1 MAKLYRPTYRKL
13 VGGKMVEKRTA
24 KWYAKVKIGGKR
36 KAIPLTTD
44 KRASE
49 IMLAD
54 LLRQDAMGSVGAVD
68 PFADAA
74 RVPLSKHLADW
85 QAALRYEDA
94 SEKHVVAA
102 GKVVERFMRF
112 AGVTYQNA
120 VNKDD
125 VSSFLAKKKAKGDSP
140 RTINWTLATIR
151 AFFAWMVRERRI
163 GSNPT
168 DGIPKLDE
176 RLDVRRRR
184 RPLSEDEAQRL
195 IDAADRSVRRFRRL
209 SGPERGTLY
218 VVAMATG
225 FRANELATLTGD
237 SLDLDAAVPTVKL
250 AARSEKNR
258 AGTTQPLPAWCV
270 DRVRELSGIAG
281 RLFPGNWH
289 TRAADMLAADLEEAG
304 IDLEVGGRVVDF
316 HSLRH
321 TYVAALRRSG
331 VELGDAMKLAR
342 HSDPKLTLAIYGQ
355 TDLAGLSEAVN
366 QIRLGRGLGHISGT
380 RANNGERICAI
391 GGGMAHHNK
400 APEDAGILAFS
411 AEMKGIPPARLER
424 ATCRLEGGCSIVRF
438 PTENGNSE
446 VGLTPAW
453 THSDPRLASLVAAW
467 PTLPDAVRAALCEL
481 VTATQRRAA

>member
-1 MAKLYRPTYRKL
+1 MARVYRPTYRKF
-13 VGGKMVEKRTA
+13 VGGQWVTKRYA
-24 KWYAKVKIGGKR
+24 KWYAKVMVNGVR
-36 KAIPLTTD
+36 KAVPLTTD

-54 LLRQDAMGSVGAVD
+54 LLKREAMGQAGAVD
-68 PFADAA
+68 PFAACS
-74 RVPLSKHLADW
+74 RVSLTQHLADW

-94 SEKHVVAA
+94 SEKHIVAA
-102 GKVVERFMRF
+102 GKVVERLLAR
-112 AGVTYQNA
+112 AGATYPPD
-120 VNKDD
+120 VVKDD
-125 VSSFLAKKKAKGDSP
+125 VAALLAKKKAAGHSP

-151 AFFAWMVRERRI
+151 AFFAWMARERRL

-195 IDAADRSVRRFRRL
+195 VDAADRSMRRFRRL

-225 FRANELATLTGD
+225 FRANKLATLTGG
-237 SLDLDAAVPTVKL
+237 SLDLDAAVPTVAL
-250 AARSEKNR
+250 AVRSEKNR

-281 RLFPGNWH
+281 RLFPGKWH
-289 TRAADMLAADLEEAG
+289 TRAADMLAADLAEAG

-380 RANNGERICAI
+380 MVNDGERICAI

-424 ATCRLEGGCSIVRF
+424 ATCRLEGGCSIVQF

-446 VGLTPAW
+446 VGLPPAW
-453 THSDPRLASLVAAW
+453 THLDPRLASLVAAW
-467 PTLPDAVRAALCEL
+467 ATLPEAVRAALCDL
-481 VTATQRRAA
+481 VSSFNRRAA

>member
-1 MAKLYRPTYRKL
+1 MAKLYRPTYRKC
-13 VGGKMVEKRTA
+13 VGGKVVEKQTA
-24 KWYAKVKIGGKR
+24 KWYAKVKINGKR

-54 LLRQDAMGSVGAVD
+54 MLRQEAMGQVGAVD
-68 PFADAA
+68 PFAASA
-74 RVPLSKHLADW
+74 RVPLSQHLADW
-85 QAALRYEDA
+85 QASLRYEDA

-102 GKVVERFMRF
+102 GKVIERFMRF
-112 AGVTYQNA
+112 AGVTYQNDA
-120 VNKDD
+120 NKDG
-125 VSSFLAKKKAKGDSP
+125 VSSFLARKKAKGDSP

-163 GSNPT
+163 GANPT

-209 SGPERGTLY
+209 SGPERGALY

-237 SLDLDAAVPTVKL
+237 LLDLDAAVPTVAL

-270 DRVRELSGIAG
+270 DRVRHLAGIAG
-281 RLFPGNWH
+281 RLFPGTWH
-289 TRAADMLAADLEEAG
+289 ERAADMLAADLAEAG
-304 IDLEVGGRVVDF
+304 IALEVGGRVVDF

-355 TDLAGLSEAVN
+355 TDLAGLADAVN
-366 QIRLGRGLGHISGT
+366 QIRLGRGLGHAFGT
-380 RANNGERICAI
+380 KANEGERICAI
-391 GGGMAHHNK
+391 GGGMAHREN
-400 APEDAGILAFS
+400 APEDAGILEFS
-411 AEMKGIPPARLER
+411 AADQGIPPARLER
-424 ATCRLEGGCSIVRF
+424 ATCRLEGGCSILRF
-438 PTENGNSE
+438 PAENDNSRD
-446 VGLTPAW
+446 GLPPAW
-453 THSDPRLASLVAAW
+453 THSDPRLAALVAAW
-467 PTLPDAVRAALCEL
+467 PTMPEAVRAALHSL
-481 VTATQRRAA
+481 AAAVDRRAA